1 MLSRLITNA
10 EKSIEV
16 SMSSSNEV
24 RGSGVRGCSGFLY
37 QSVLEMASS
46 SSYLPDDLRCEREV
60 PLEELVDLDSLDLG
74 SLDDSASLLNFLL
87 FIPRDLQWQELKR
100 WLEHIG
106 QLASFLTY
114 LFSKLVTLSL
124 NMNTGAKSGSA
135 GNEVVASE
143 AISVGVGVACCGRGL
158 KK

>member
-10 EKSIEV
+10 EKLIEV
-16 SMSSSNEV
+16 SMSSSNEDQESEV
-24 RGSGVRGCSGFLY
+24 ARVSCTN
-37 QSVLEMASS
+37 
-46 SSYLPDDLRCEREV
+46 LPDDLRCEREV
-60 PLEELVDLDSLDLG
+60 PLKELVDLDSMDLG

-114 LFSKLVTLSL
+114 LSSKLVTLSL

-143 AISVGVGVACCGRGL
+143 AISVGVGVACCRRGL